1 MSKRGPIVLV
11 DDDTDDLDM
20 FRKIIEE
27 SGFTNKIV
35 CFQNSD
41 DAFLYLV
48 DNLNVH
54 PFVIISDINMPRIN
68 GIQLKKKIDDSHIL
82 RRKSIPFVFHTT
94 TNNQRQIEE
103 AYSYSVQGFFVK
115 GDSVDE
121 VRKSI
126 KVILEYWGLSRTP
139 KDGR

>member
-11 DDDTDDLDM
+11 DDDTDDLEM
-20 FRKIIEE
+20 FKKIIEE
-27 SGFTNKIV
+27 SGFTNKII

-54 PFVIISDINMPRIN
+54 PFVIISDINMPRTN

-126 KVILEYWGLSRTP
+126 RVILEYWELSRTP